1 MSSPAELV
9 VEART
14 RSGLSQRALA
24 AIAGV
29 EQSTIARIENGVADP
44 AYSTVS
50 RLVEAAG
57 QHLAVHLTPAVPT
70 LAEAVT
76 DEADAEPDWTMLRA
90 VIDHATRHPDD
101 TLVMISA
108 APTEHGSALAL
119 AVAAG
124 VAHKLARDAN
134 RRVPSWARGV
144 KPLHEPW
151 HAPGTPR
158 MIERAK
164 TESPPELARFNVFLR
179 ADALWRL

>member
-44 AYSTVS
+44 AYSTVN

-57 QHLAVHLTPAVPT
+57 LQLAVHLTPAVPT
-70 LAEAVT
+70 LAEAVGH
-76 DEADAEPDWTMLRA
+76 DANAEPDWTMLRA
-90 VIDHATRHPDD
+90 VIDHATRRPED

-108 APTEHGSALAL
+108 APNEHASDLAL

-124 VAHKLARDAN
+124 VAHKLAQDSS
-134 RRVPSWARGV
+134 RRVPAWARRV
-144 KPLHEPW
+144 KPLREPW

-158 MIERAK
+158 MVERARAE
-164 TESPPELARFNVFLR
+164 TPPELARFNIFMR
-179 ADALWRL
+179 ADALWRV